1 MELFSEIYGAYFDTV
16 REILS
21 REAVTDAEV
30 QRIIAKRAF
39 RDSMLFLPQ
48 KLRPE
53 SAESWGFLERRA
65 DGTLSRIT
73 KYPPPAFMTILQKRW
88 LKSILSDPKIRL
100 FLEEATLYRLEHQLA
115 DIEPLCPERTFRFF
129 DIFTD
134 GDPYLNPHYREVF
147 RQLLE
152 AVSAKE
158 VLQIEFVTGKRRRM
172 SGTFLPIRMEYSR
185 KNDKFRLLCHR
196 IGKKGI
202 AESGIINV
210 GRIMQIHRTG
220 RYLPDTGGMAE
231 FFAKRRCDVPVQI
244 RVSSERNGIER
255 VLMEFASF
263 EKRTMRD
270 EKSDTCMIW
279 IWYDPQDETELL
291 IRLLGFGPV
300 VEILGPP
307 AFRRQAAHR
316 VQAQYRLMQE
326 FEKDF
331 EKCQKNT

>member
-16 REILS
+16 REILR
-21 REAVTDAEV
+21 RETIADTEV
-30 QRIIAKRAF
+30 QRIIGERAF

-48 KLRPE
+48 KFRPE
-53 SAESWGFLERRA
+53 SEESWGFLERRT
-65 DGTLSRIT
+65 DGMLSRIT

-100 FLEEATLYRLEHQLA
+100 FLEESTLHRLEERLA
-115 DIEPLCPERTFRFF
+115 DIEPLYPKDVFRFF
-129 DIFTD
+129 DVFTD
-134 GDPYLNPHYREVF
+134 GDPYRNPHYREMF

-152 AVSAKE
+152 AVSSKE
-158 VLQIEFVTGKRRRM
+158 VLRIEFVTGKRRRM

-220 RYLPDTGGMAE
+220 RYLPDTGEMAE

-263 EKRTMRD
+263 EKRTLRD

-291 IRLLGFGPV
+291 IRLLGFGPA

-316 VQAQYRLMQE
+316 VQTQYRLLQE